1 MRVAVLA
8 SGSEGNATLVE
19 SGGTRLLVDAGIGPF
34 ALRCALE
41 RARLGAGLGRARR
54 EQPVDAVVVTHAHA
68 DHFGFARK
76 YAKKMRIPVYVT
88 EATARAHDLPREGR
102 FRMFG
107 PRDPFEVGELLV
119 SPVPVPH
126 DAPQVAV
133 SISDGQRRVAVV
145 TDVGEVTGRLADH
158 LALCDVLLVESN
170 HDAEMLERGPY
181 PAFIKRR
188 VASAGGHLSNAQ
200 THELL
205 ARLPLRTRT
214 VVLMHLSRTNNH
226 VPLALECARDAL
238 AGRRVNLYAAPPRE
252 LLMVDADAPAPLPI
266 PGGAPRSERKRPLVL
281 PGQLSFWPGWR

>member
-1 MRVAVLA
+1 MAVLA

-19 SGGTRLLVDAGIGPF
+19 SGGTRVLVDAGIGPF

-41 RARLGAGLGRARR
+41 RARLAVGL
-54 EQPVDAVVVTHAHA
+54 DAVVVTHAHA

-76 YAKKMRIPVYVT
+76 YAKKMRVPVYVT

-102 FRMFG
+102 FHTFG

-133 SISDGQRRVAVV
+133 SICDGRRRVGVV

-181 PAFIKRR
+181 PAFLKRR

-205 ARLPLRTRT
+205 ARLSPRTRT
-214 VVLMHLSRTNNH
+214 VVLMHLSRTNNY
-226 VPLALECARDAL
+226 VPLALDCARDAL
-238 AGRRVNLYAAPPRE
+238 AGRRVNLYAAPSRE
-252 LLMVDADAPAPLPI
+252 LLMVDADAPAPAPI
-266 PGGAPRSERKRPLVL
+266 PGAAPRSERERPLVL
-281 PGQLSFWPGWR
+281 PGQLSFWHFWR